1 MRSAAHAAKSCR
13 VPIDPVA
20 TIEIFL
26 IFSKETG
33 AIENW
38 RRNSSNREII
48 TAENQQQDKKIEEKK
63 KKKKKNTGENGRN
76 RVPAELVAL
85 THRE

>member
-63 KKKKKNTGENGRN
+63 RKKKEKKIRVRTGGIECRRN
-76 RVPAELVAL
+76 WWR
-85 THRE
+85 